1 MKSELL
7 VEGKEI
13 KNGVS
18 IRLGGKEYKIEYQ
31 GEIWKKTPP
40 SIRKVLLENLTF
52 GFTHFLGLILN
63 KEKIKYN
70 IKIPIFESFLFKN
83 QLYDL
88 LSCEKADRVSHLF
101 YLRSFYNQEF
111 EFERGE
117 ISLPNP
123 KEMPDLSPRKAIIP
137 FSFGKESLTTLG
149 LCLELG
155 IEPILVYCQEPAHP
169 YEEKYKLKK
178 LKEIKGKFKIK
189 TYFIKNE
196 PGLFRYGIAFGKKK
210 KTEIGWGSQ
219 TTLLAFLS
227 LPFVFSERA
236 GLILFGNEY
245 SNNEIEWKEGWK
257 VFLSFDQTSSWTR
270 QQDIMIGLLTN
281 GNCHVKSSL
290 EPLEEIQIFYLLHHR
305 YPELGKYQFSCSA
318 QKPLLKGSQWCH
330 HCYKCAR
337 MFLFALCCEI
347 DPYKI
352 GFKKNLLRERGLF
365 SHYFGK
371 KAATGSIQELDFCFY
386 WLYKKKFKSPLMKIF
401 EKERLPKLK
410 TWNWY
415 RNYYSS
421 LHPAENL
428 PPDYEEKIKAIFE
441 EEIKKFSQLLPK

>member
-18 IRLGGKEYKIEYQ
+18 IKLEGKEYKIEYP
-31 GEIWKKTPP
+31 GEIWKRTPS
-40 SIRKVLLENLTF
+40 SIRKVLFENFTF
-52 GFTHFLGLILN
+52 GFTHFLGLILK

-70 IKIPIFESFLFKN
+70 IKIPLFESFLFKN

-88 LSCEKADRVSHLF
+88 LSCERADKVHHLS
-101 YLRSFYNQEF
+101 YLRDFYNCEF
-111 EFERGE
+111 EFEKGDA
-117 ISLPNP
+117 SLPNLREISNFSS
-123 KEMPDLSPRKAIIP
+123 KKAIIP

-178 LKEIKGKFKIK
+178 LKEIQREFKIK

-210 KTEIGWGSQ
+210 KTEIGWGTQ
-219 TTLLAFLS
+219 TTLLALLS
-227 LPFVFSERA
+227 LPFAFLERA

-245 SNNEIEWKEGWK
+245 SNNEIEWKEKRK
-257 VFLSFDQTSSWTR
+257 VFLSFDQTSFWTK
-270 QQDIMIGLLTN
+270 QQNIMVSLLTN
-281 GNCHVKSSL
+281 GKCHVKSFL
-290 EPLEEIQIFYLLHHR
+290 EPLEEIHIFYLLHHR
-305 YPELGKYQFSCSA
+305 YPELGKFQFSCSA
-318 QKPLLKGSQWCH
+318 QEPLLRGSQWCH

-337 MFLFALCCEI
+337 MFLFAPCCEI
-347 DPYKI
+347 NPYKI
-352 GFKKNLLRERGLF
+352 GFKKDLLKERGLF

-371 KAATGSIQELDFCFY
+371 KVTTGSIQELDFCFY

-401 EKERLPKLK
+401 GKEKLPKLK
-410 TWNWY
+410 PWNWY
-415 RNYYSS
+415 RKYYSS
-421 LHPAENL
+421 LHQAENL
-428 PPDYEEKIKAIFE
+428 PPEYEEKMKSIFE
-441 EEIKKFSQLLPK
+441 EEIKNFSKLLPA